1 MKIKF
6 WGVRGSIPSPG
17 PTTIKYGGN
26 TTCIEVRTDGDDL
39 IILDGGT
46 GIFPLAQSLMA
57 ENRPITARIFNTHT
71 HWDHIQGFPFFI
83 PLFIPGNHINIH
95 GAVDP
100 LTHKDISEVLKVQL
114 QYRFFPIREAEL
126 KSDIEYISLYE
137 KQSVRFG
144 KTVVTPVL
152 MNHPVINFGYRI
164 DCGKHSVFFT
174 GDHENPYNIY
184 SPEDEEY
191 EGYQAMI
198 EQKRLDI
205 IEAIRGVDVLIADSS
220 YTPEEYPVKQGWG
233 HGTYD
238 SCMAMAREAGV
249 KKLYCTHHEP
259 SRSDDELE
267 RVFAE
272 ALARNPR
279 KDGDPEYL
287 LAREGLEI
295 EL

>member
-17 PTTIKYGGN
+17 PATVKYGGN
-26 TTCIEVRTDGDDL
+26 TTCIEVRTDHGGL

-46 GIFPLAQSLMA
+46 GIYPLAQNLLA
-57 ENRPITARIFNTHT
+57 EQPLTARIFSTHT
-71 HWDHIQGFPFFI
+71 HWDHIQGLPFFI
-83 PLFIPGNHINIH
+83 PFFVPGNNINIH
-95 GAVDP
+95 GAIDP
-100 LTHKDISEVLKVQL
+100 LTHKDISEAMKVQL

-137 KQSVRFG
+137 KQSVRFDD
-144 KTVVTPVL
+144 TVVTPVL
-152 MNHPVINFGYRI
+152 MNHPVINFGYLI
-164 DCGKHSVFFT
+164 DNGRHSIFFT
-174 GDHENPYNIY
+174 GDHEDPYNIY

-191 EGYQAMI
+191 AGYQSLI
-198 EQKRLDI
+198 EQKRRDI

-220 YTPEEYPVKQGWG
+220 YTPEEYPAKQGWG

-238 SCMAMAREAGV
+238 STMAMARDAGA
-249 KKLYCTHHEP
+249 KQLYCTHHEP

-279 KDGDPEYL
+279 QDGDPEYF